1 MNPKSLRK
9 VPANDAQLTQLVR
22 IRLGREYVGGR
33 INVSSCGC
41 VVALHGM
48 VESKEQ
54 RSHVETLVR
63 RVAGVEDV
71 LVKVK
76 ARGIV

>member
-9 VPANDAQLTQLVR
+9 VPANDAQLIQLVR
-22 IRLGREYVGGR
+22 TRLGREDVGSR
-33 INVSSCGC
+33 INVSSCGR
-41 VVALHGM
+41 VVTLHGM
-48 VESKEQ
+48 VGSKEQ

-63 RVAGVEDV
+63 RVPRVEDV

-76 ARGIV
+76 VRGIV